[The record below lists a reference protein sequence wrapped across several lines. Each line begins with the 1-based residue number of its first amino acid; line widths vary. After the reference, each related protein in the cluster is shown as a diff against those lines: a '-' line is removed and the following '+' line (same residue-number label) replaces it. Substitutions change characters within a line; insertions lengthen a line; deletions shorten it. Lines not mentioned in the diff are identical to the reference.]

1 MYKTL
6 VLLAA
11 GFEEIEAVTVIDL
24 LRRSEIDV
32 AVAGLGGKKVIGSH
46 GIPIYCD
53 ILINDIRPNEYD
65 VLCLP
70 GGQPGTDN
78 LKSDQKVLDL
88 VQSFNQKGKLIAA
101 ICAAPTV
108 LEEAGIL
115 EGRRVTSYPSERNV
129 FSQSEYQNKNVVEDN
144 NIITSRGVGT
154 AIDFALTLVKILRG
168 GVYRD
173 QLAEQI
179 LWTINDKTT

>member
-32 AVAGLGGKKVIGSH
+32 AVAGLGSKKVIGSH
-46 GIPIYCD
+46 GIPVYCD

-70 GGQPGTDN
+70 GGQPG
-78 LKSDQKVLDL
+78 
-88 VQSFNQKGKLIAA
+88 
-101 ICAAPTV
+101 
-108 LEEAGIL
+108 
-115 EGRRVTSYPSERNV
+115 SYPSERNI

-168 GVYRD
+168 AVHRD
-173 QLAEQI
+173 QLAERI
-179 LWTINDKTT
+179 LWIKDDKTI